1 MIEVTIKNK
10 SNEAL
15 TLAMNGSL
23 DTVSAVDAERDVTEL
38 ISDYGLNITIVLAEL
53 SYISSSGLRLL
64 LALKKRSITAGGQL
78 KLVGMNEMVRKVFT
92 ITGLD
97 TLLL

>member
-1 MIEVTIKNK
+1 MIDVSIKDK

-15 TLAMNGSL
+15 TLAMKGSL
-23 DTVSAVDAERDVTEL
+23 DTVSAVDAERVVTEQ
-38 ISDYGLNITIVLAEL
+38 ISDYGLDITVDLAEL

-64 LALKKRSITAGGQL
+64 LAIKKRSIAAGGQL
-78 KLVGMNEMVRKVFT
+78 RLVGMNEMVKKVFS

-97 TLLL
+97 TLLS